1 MSELKTSFRMK
12 SLQWTLGAFGGGAGV
27 VLGIAGI
34 RAMIA
39 RPEFLPQLLSGG
51 FLGFSALIVGMVI
64 ASKKADAFQASHIRS
79 VVAQEHLA
87 QNVGNLVMKI
97 STRDEALEQRAREQ
111 ELTLNHLARQC
122 DEILRRLPH
131 EGRAAFSDD
140 RTPA

>member
-1 MSELKTSFRMK
+1 MRRFAGLRLRPRTIPEIHSRDSSPRSHRAFAGARHRAASEHAARAAARAGRAAHLRKGARRAQEHRRRHGRRMSELKTSFRMK

-64 ASKKADAFQASHIRS
+64 
-79 VVAQEHLA
+79 
-87 QNVGNLVMKI
+87 
-97 STRDEALEQRAREQ
+97 
-111 ELTLNHLARQC
+111 
-122 DEILRRLPH
+122 
-131 EGRAAFSDD
+131 
-140 RTPA
+140 